1 MARQTFE
8 ELLSDAAAV
17 FQQEQNRENNKA
29 VDSVSAL
36 LPSPTAIFPQR
47 RCDARM
53 DYRQMCPY
61 EIRETIPGAFAV
73 IGEGGASWSMGAR
86 KDTSPHG
93 SGTSHEAVN
102 QVHISCSRWRR
113 IVSTFQPR
121 WTKSRQVESHAD
133 PYLVGCRGRFG
144 PCEYSCF

>member
-53 DYRQMCPY
+53 DYRQMCSY
-61 EIRETIPGAFAV
+61 EYVRLLQGSPSSSGK
-73 IGEGGASWSMGAR
+73 EGLSWSMGAR
-86 KDTSPHG
+86 K
-93 SGTSHEAVN
+93 
-102 QVHISCSRWRR
+102 
-113 IVSTFQPR
+113 
-121 WTKSRQVESHAD
+121 
-133 PYLVGCRGRFG
+133 
-144 PCEYSCF
+144 EYFSSWLWHLTRSS